1 MVKQLRVLLA
11 AGCLTVVL
19 APLANSQDRKKKVN
33 DESDL
38 PRFTYPMSSRASEL
52 LQADVT
58 TFNAFAAKVRTDLET
73 ILRDYEVADKATVRS
88 LLAAKLDL
96 QLLGGE
102 NEAALET
109 AKMVRGLEEKPSPRL
124 TSGLYAQSLLEA
136 EIETRSSSGSE
147 FAQDFAKHYQKA
159 VEALPW
165 DVVQDWAKSS
175 RGGAQLLSKAGIIGS
190 VKTDIDPAVEKSGV
204 LDNQQAW
211 ELVGDRVELQFGVPL
226 KDVRAEILGKYI
238 AAHNVVKPDIWA
250 AREVTLSAR
259 DKLTPVLIGIWDSGV
274 DVSIFGDKVF
284 TDSRPTA
291 SGTHGLAYTDDGNPS
306 PSWLFP
312 LTAAQ
317 QQEYPAFRSQLKGF
331 VDLRNGVDSAEAS
344 ALRLKFSTSTSDQIN
359 QMLELFKVLIHY
371 VHGTHVAGIAV
382 RGDPVARLVV
392 ARFNDQLP
400 DLSFQPTA
408 EWARKMG
415 ADFLQMSDYFRT
427 RNVRVVNMSWSD
439 DPSEFET
446 WLSKTGAGA
455 DPAERKRRALELFQI
470 WHDAVETAIKSAPNT
485 LFVCAAGNSDSNA
498 GFEKDVP
505 ASLHLPNLIAVGAV
519 NQAGDETSF
528 TSYGDTV
535 VVDADGYNVESY
547 VPGGTR
553 LQLSGT
559 SMASP
564 NVVNLA
570 AKLFALDPSLTP
582 TQAVDLIKRGATAT
596 EDGRRHLIDEKRSV
610 ALMHDAK

>member
-1 MVKQLRVLLA
+1 MVKQFRVLLA

-19 APLANSQDRKKKVN
+19 APLAHSQDSKKKVN

-73 ILRDYEVADKATVRS
+73 ILRDYEVADKATLRS

-96 QLLGGE
+96 QLLGSE

-109 AKMVRGLEEKPSPRL
+109 AKMIRGMEEKPSPRL
-124 TSGLYAQSLLEA
+124 TTGLYDESLLAA

-147 FAQDFAKHYQKA
+147 FEQDFAKHYQNA

-165 DVVQDWAKSS
+165 DVVQDWAKAS

-190 VKTDIDPAVEKSGV
+190 VKTDIDPAAEKSGV

-226 KDVRAEILGKYI
+226 KDARAEILGKYI

-274 DVSIFGDKVF
+274 DLSIFGDKVF

-317 QQEYPAFRSQLKGF
+317 QQEYPGFRSQLKGF

-382 RGDPVARLVV
+382 RGDPAARLVV

-439 DPSEFET
+439 DPSEFEA

-470 WHDAVETAIKSAPNT
+470 WHDAVEAAIKSAPNT

-570 AKLFALDPSLTP
+570 AKLFALNPSLTP
-582 TQAVDLIKRGATAT
+582 TQAVDLIKRGATAS
-596 EDGRRHLIDEKRSV
+596 EDGRRHLIDAKRSV

>member
-1 MVKQLRVLLA
+1 MVKQFRVLLA

-19 APLANSQDRKKKVN
+19 APLANSQDSKKKVN

-58 TFNAFAAKVRTDLET
+58 TFNLFAAKVRTDLET
-73 ILRDYEVADKATVRS
+73 ILRDYEVADKATLRS

-96 QLLGGE
+96 QLLGSE

-109 AKMVRGLEEKPSPRL
+109 AKMIRGMEEKPSPRL
-124 TSGLYAQSLLEA
+124 TTGLYAQSLLAA

-147 FAQDFAKHYQKA
+147 FEQDFAKHYQNA

-165 DVVQDWAKSS
+165 DVVQDWAKAS

-226 KDVRAEILGKYI
+226 KDARAEILGKYI

-274 DVSIFGDKVF
+274 DLSIFGDKVF

-317 QQEYPAFRSQLKGF
+317 QQEYPGFRSQLKGF
-331 VDLRNGVDSAEAS
+331 VDLQNGVDSAEAS

-382 RGDPVARLVV
+382 RGDPAARLVV

-439 DPSEFET
+439 DPSEFEA

-470 WHDAVETAIKSAPNT
+470 WHDAVEAAIKSAPNT

-570 AKLFALDPSLTP
+570 AKLFALNPSLTP
-582 TQAVDLIKRGATAT
+582 TQAVDLIKRGATAS
-596 EDGRRHLIDEKRSV
+596 EDGRRHLIDAKRSV

>member
-19 APLANSQDRKKKVN
+19 APLANSQDSKKKVN

-109 AKMVRGLEEKPSPRL
+109 VKMVRGLEEKPSPRL
-124 TSGLYAQSLLEA
+124 TTGLYAQSLLEA
-136 EIETRSSSGSE
+136 EIETRSSSGSAFE
-147 FAQDFAKHYQKA
+147 QDFVKHYQKA

-226 KDVRAEILGKYI
+226 KDARAEILGKYI

-331 VDLRNGVDSAEAS
+331 VDLQNGVDSAEAS

>member
-11 AGCLTVVL
+11 AACLTVL
-19 APLANSQDRKKKVN
+19 FAPLANSQDGKKKVN
-33 DESDL
+33 DDSDL

-58 TFNAFAAKVRTDLET
+58 TFNAFAAKVRNDLET

-102 NEAALET
+102 SEAALET
-109 AKMVRGLEEKPSPRL
+109 AKMIRGLEEKPSPRL
-124 TSGLYAQSLLEA
+124 TTGLYAQSLLEA
-136 EIETRSSSGSE
+136 EIETRSSSGSKFE
-147 FAQDFAKHYQKA
+147 QDFAKHYQKA

-175 RGGAQLLSKAGIIGS
+175 RGGTQLLSKAGIIGS

-211 ELVGDRVELQFGVPL
+211 ALVGDRVELQFGVPL

-238 AAHNVVKPDIWA
+238 AARMVVKPDIWA

-317 QQEYPAFRSQLKGF
+317 LQEYPGFRSQLKGF
-331 VDLRNGVDSAEAS
+331 FDLQNGVDSAEAS
-344 ALRLKFSTSTSDQIN
+344 ALRLKFSASTSDQIN

-382 RGDPVARLVV
+382 RGDPAARLVV

-427 RNVRVVNMSWSD
+427 RSVRVVNMSWSD

-582 TQAVDLIKRGATAT
+582 TQVVDLIKRGATAS

>member
-1 MVKQLRVLLA
+1 
-11 AGCLTVVL
+11 
-19 APLANSQDRKKKVN
+19 
-33 DESDL
+33 
-38 PRFTYPMSSRASEL
+38 
-52 LQADVT
+52 
-58 TFNAFAAKVRTDLET
+58 
-73 ILRDYEVADKATVRS
+73 
-88 LLAAKLDL
+88 
-96 QLLGGE
+96 
-102 NEAALET
+102 
-109 AKMVRGLEEKPSPRL
+109 
-124 TSGLYAQSLLEA
+124 
-136 EIETRSSSGSE
+136 
-147 FAQDFAKHYQKA
+147 
-159 VEALPW
+159 
-165 DVVQDWAKSS
+165 
-175 RGGAQLLSKAGIIGS
+175 
-190 VKTDIDPAVEKSGV
+190 
-204 LDNQQAW
+204 
-211 ELVGDRVELQFGVPL
+211 
-226 KDVRAEILGKYI
+226 
-238 AAHNVVKPDIWA
+238 
-250 AREVTLSAR
+250 
-259 DKLTPVLIGIWDSGV
+259 
-274 DVSIFGDKVF
+274 VF
-284 TDSRPTA
+284 TDSHPTA
-291 SGTHGLAYTDDGNPS
+291 SGPHGLAYTDDGNPS

-317 QQEYPAFRSQLKGF
+317 QQEYPGFRSQLKGF

-344 ALRLKFSTSTSDQIN
+344 ALRLKFSTSNSDQIN

-382 RGDPVARLVV
+382 RGDPTARLVV

-400 DLSFQPTA
+400 DLSFQPMA

-470 WHDAVETAIKSAPNT
+470 CHDAVETAIKSAPNT

-559 SMASP
+559 SMPSP
-564 NVVNLA
+564 NVVSLA

-582 TQAVDLIKRGATAT
+582 MQAVDLIKRGATAS